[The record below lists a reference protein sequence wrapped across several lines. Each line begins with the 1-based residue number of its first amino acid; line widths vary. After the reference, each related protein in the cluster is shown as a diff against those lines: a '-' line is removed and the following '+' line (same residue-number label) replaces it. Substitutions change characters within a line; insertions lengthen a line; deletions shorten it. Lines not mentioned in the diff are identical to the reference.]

1 MKNKIPL
8 RKCVLTGEMLPKM
21 EMFRIIITKD
31 NEVLYDETGKQN
43 GRGLYLKKDVD
54 VINKAKQTKKIE
66 SVFKVKNIDQ
76 IYDELI
82 SKLIK

>member
-43 GRGLYLKKDVD
+43 GRGLYLKKDID

-66 SVFKVKNIDQ
+66 SVFKVKNIDH

>member
-43 GRGLYLKKDVD
+43 GRGLYLKKDID
-54 VINKAKQTKKIE
+54 VINKDKQPKKIE